1 MHQFSTLTRG
11 TSQKAYLVDEPERF
25 WVNRDI
31 YRDEALFELEMKH
44 IFEGTWNLLGLESQV
59 ARPYDFITTHLG
71 RTPVIVSRD
80 RAGQLHAFINSCRHK
95 GATVCHKQQGSA
107 RSFVCRYHGWV
118 YSIDGRNTGIKDRD
132 AGEYP
137 PSFDEQSHD
146 LQPIKRFANYR
157 GFLFGSLSETVLPFD
172 EAIAQL
178 KPFLDLIADQSPNGV
193 ECIPGRVNFV
203 YHANWK
209 LQMENGVDPYH
220 FTSTHP
226 SYMHV
231 LNRRKAS
238 DASVYSALDTGALER
253 GTFSLGSGH
262 NVMWGPIP
270 SRGARPLAAMEK
282 ELEERVGPVRTKWMF
297 YARNVT
303 VFPNAQFAENA
314 ALQLRIWRPLAVDRT
329 EMTTYCLAPIGEP
342 REARIQR
349 IRQYEEFFNPSGLA
363 TPDDVANYE
372 DCQRGFAAS
381 QVNWQQG
388 HQRGTNKST
397 TQLSDAARELGIVPV
412 ASAIGG
418 FNMGDETVMHATYRE
433 WQRLIEQGARKEVAA

>member
-1 MHQFSTLTRG
+1 MHDNQQVNNNPNTSLLLTDEPDRF
-11 TSQKAYLVDEPERF
+11 LVD
-25 WVNRDI
+25 RDI
-31 YRDEALFELEMKH
+31 YRDEEIFELEMKH
-44 IFEGTWNLLGLESQV
+44 VFEGTWNLLGLASQIPD
-59 ARPYDFITTHLG
+59 AYDFFTTHIG
-71 RTPVIVSRD
+71 RSPIIVSRD
-80 RAGQLHAFINSCRHK
+80 RAGELHAFINSCRHK
-95 GATVCHKQQGSA
+95 GATVCHKQQGKA
-107 RSFVCRYHGWV
+107 RAFVCRYHGWT
-118 YSIDGRNTGIKDRD
+118 YSIDGRNTGIKDRA

-146 LQPIKRFANYR
+146 LEPVKRFANYR
-157 GFLFGSLSETVLPFD
+157 GFLFGSLNKDVPPLEQ
-172 EAIAQL
+172 AIAQL
-178 KPFLDLIADQSPNGV
+178 KPFLDLIADQSPHGV
-193 ECIPGRVNFV
+193 ECIPGRANFV

-209 LQMENGVDPYH
+209 LQLENGVDPYH

-226 SYMHV
+226 SYMQV
-231 LNRRKAS
+231 LNRRNAAE
-238 DASVYSALDTGALER
+238 ASVYSTLDPQALER

-270 SRGARPLAAMEK
+270 SRDARPLAAMEQ

-297 YARNVT
+297 FARNVT

-342 REARIQR
+342 REARLQR

-372 DCQRGFAAS
+372 DCQRGFAAR
-381 QVNWQQG
+381 QVRWQQG
-388 HQRGTNKST
+388 HQRGSQRST
-397 TQLSDAARELGIVPV
+397 TELSDAAREIGVVPV

-418 FNMGDETVMHATYRE
+418 FNMGDETVMHETYRE
-433 WQRLIEQGARKEVAA
+433 WLRLIESGARKEMA